1 MPASPAAAAAAA
13 GVSPAAPAAPV
24 MPAAPAAPAAL
35 AATGAPA
42 TAIAAGSQ
50 ARPAPV
56 AAAPPLAG
64 AGVDFALGEDQEL
77 LREQVRRF
85 AEERIRPGVRE
96 RDRAHR
102 FPSEIVAEMGELGL
116 LGMLVGEE
124 YGGAGADVL
133 TYILAVEELA
143 RVCPAT
149 AVTMSV
155 SNSVCCWPI
164 GRFGSEELKRRVLP
178 ELAGGALGAFGLT
191 EPGAGSD
198 AGSLRT
204 SARRDGDSWVL
215 SGEKAWISNAGF
227 ARWYVVVARTDPAA
241 GKRGMTAFVV
251 PADAPGFA
259 VGQEEEKLGLR
270 ASRTAPIYFN
280 DCRVPAGNVLGTPG
294 EGFKIALATL
304 DHSRVGIGAQAVGI
318 HQRALELAIAYARER
333 VQFGVPIIRHQAI
346 RFRLAEM
353 ATALAAARLL
363 TWRAAVAAQSAHA
376 AQAADIAA
384 ADGGRSGG
392 GGEAAAA
399 AAGRLAAEAKVFASE
414 AANRAVQESLQIHGG
429 NGFHDDYEIS
439 RLYRDV
445 RVTTIYEGTSEMQRL
460 VIARHLI
467 GPQGKRTPEQSPTE
481 VGAPQQ
487 RTPERSSQGADTSYG
502 SLRS

>member
-1 MPASPAAAAAAA
+1 MPPGNLMPASPTAAAYAAAA
-13 GVSPAAPAAPV
+13 PPAAPV
-24 MPAAPAAPAAL
+24 AVGGQGAPGPAAAAES
-35 AATGAPA
+35 G
-42 TAIAAGSQ
+42 
-50 ARPAPV
+50 
-56 AAAPPLAG
+56 AG
-64 AGVDFALGEDQEL
+64 AGIGFALSEDQEL

-85 AEERIRPGVRE
+85 AEERIRPGVQE

-102 FPSEIVAEMGELGL
+102 FPAEIVGEMGELGL

-133 TYILAVEELA
+133 TYVLAVEELA

-164 GRFGSEELKRRVLP
+164 ARFGSEELKHRVLP

-204 SARRDGDSWVL
+204 TARQDGDSWLL

-227 ARWYVVVARTDPAA
+227 ARYYVVVARTDPQA

-259 VGQEEEKLGLR
+259 VGQPEEKLGLR

-304 DHSRVGIGAQAVGI
+304 DHSRVGIGAQSVGI
-318 HQRALELAIAYARER
+318 HQRALELAIAYARDR

-346 RFRLAEM
+346 RFRIAEM

-363 TWRAAVAAQSAHA
+363 TWRAAVAA
-376 AQAADIAA
+376 
-384 ADGGRSGG
+384 GRTG
-392 GGEAAAA
+392 GGEQAAAE
-399 AAGRLAAEAKVFASE
+399 AGRLAAEAKVFASE
-414 AANRAVQESLQIHGG
+414 AANRACQESLQIHGG

-460 VIARHLI
+460 VIARHL
-467 GPQGKRTPEQSPTE
+467 
-481 VGAPQQ
+481 
-487 RTPERSSQGADTSYG
+487 
-502 SLRS
+502 LRS